1 MTTPTPDHIA
11 AMRAVLADHEQ
22 RTGEQCRTT
31 GDAWLALAVHARM
44 HKPEWGGWMTLENHR
59 SPWLRSVLD

>member
-1 MTTPTPDHIA
+1 
-11 AMRAVLADHEQ
+11 MRAVLADHEQ

-59 SPWLRSVLD
+59 APWLRSVLE

>member
-1 MTTPTPDHIA
+1 MNEPTDAHLDD
-11 AMRAVLADHEQ
+11 MRSVLKDHEQ
-22 RTGEQCRTT
+22 RTGEVTRTT

-59 SPWLRSVLD
+59 APWLRRVL

>member
-1 MTTPTPDHIA
+1 MNEPTDLQIT
-11 AMRAVLADHEQ
+11 AMRAVLDDHEQ
-22 RTGEQCRTT
+22 RTGERPTTT

-59 SPWLRSVLD
+59 APWLRRVL